1 MSYPTISYPNGVFEE
16 AYNGIMHTTDNTR
29 APAGNTSDNT
39 QWFEY
44 ESPLSKILVNYVTLP
59 LFIVSVIRNSLIV
72 IIFSSNHYRNNLP
85 AMLYQILAAA
95 DGLVV
100 LINDGLH
107 TLPFVIMGKSAFT
120 HNLVTC
126 KFAILLSKW
135 FRAFSV
141 WMIVVLTVER
151 LINVYWPYRAKR
163 VNTKQNYGWLI
174 LGLLFL
180 SGIIYTPFFIMVG
193 HEDIL
198 FNGQEI
204 GICHIS
210 GQSMLGYIT
219 IFYWINALISGFIP
233 FLFVCASN
241 IVIIYD
247 LRKSNAT
254 NTRESTSNCDS
265 DRLKSNLTIL
275 LLISTTSVVFT
286 LPDPLYPLLCTYI
299 TDLESDANH
308 RLITFSYFRPTFDSI
323 NRSINVTLF
332 CVFGRNF
339 RRHLKKLL
347 LCTGIRERLRI

>member
-1 MSYPTISYPNGVFEE
+1 MY
-16 AYNGIMHTTDNTR
+16 TTENTRVPADNT
-29 APAGNTSDNT
+29 SYST

-44 ESPLSKILVNYVTLP
+44 ESALSRILQNYVTLP
-59 LFIVSVIRNSLIV
+59 LFFVSVIGNSLII
-72 IIFSSNHYRNNLP
+72 IIFSMKHYRSNLP
-85 AMLYQILAAA
+85 AMLYQILAVA

-107 TLPFVIMGKSAFT
+107 TLPFVIRGKSAYT

-126 KFAILLSKW
+126 KIATFLSAW
-135 FRAFSV
+135 FRTFSV
-141 WMIVVLTVER
+141 WMIGVLTVER
-151 LINVYWPYRAKR
+151 LMNVYWPYSAKR
-163 VNTKQNYGWLI
+163 VNTKRNYGWLV

-180 SGIIYTPFFIMVG
+180 SSIIYTPFLIMVG

-198 FNGQEI
+198 FNEQEI
-204 GICHIS
+204 GICRIS
-210 GQSMLGYIT
+210 GQSSMRGYII
-219 IFYWINALISGFIP
+219 IFYWINASISSFMP
-233 FLFVCASN
+233 FMFVCASN
-241 IVIIYD
+241 IAIIYD
-247 LRKSNAT
+247 LRKSSNAI
-254 NTRESTSNCDS
+254 NTGESTSNCTS

-286 LPDPLYPLLCTYI
+286 LPDPLYLLLCTYI

-308 RLITFSYFRPTFDSI
+308 RLIKFNYFLPTFDSI

-347 LCTGIRERLRI
+347 LCTGTRARLSPAIS

>member
-1 MSYPTISYPNGVFEE
+1 MY
-16 AYNGIMHTTDNTR
+16 TTENTR
-29 APAGNTSDNT
+29 VPADNTSDST

-44 ESPLSKILVNYVTLP
+44 ESALSRILQSYVTLP
-59 LFIVSVIRNSLIV
+59 LFFLSIIGNSLIV
-72 IIFSSNHYRNNLP
+72 ITFARSHYRSNLP

-95 DGLVV
+95 DELVV

-126 KFAILLSKW
+126 KFAIFLSKW
-135 FRAFSV
+135 FRTFSV

-151 LINVYWPYRAKR
+151 LVNVYWPYQAKR
-163 VNTKQNYGWLI
+163 VNTKRNYGWLV

-180 SGIIYTPFFIMVG
+180 SGTIYTPFLIIVG
-193 HEDIL
+193 HADSL

-204 GICHIS
+204 GICQIS
-210 GQSMLGYIT
+210 GQSMRGYIT

-247 LRKSNAT
+247 LRKSSNAT
-254 NTRESTSNCDS
+254 NTGESTSNCAS
-265 DRLKSNLTIL
+265 DRLKSDLTIL
-275 LLISTTSVVFT
+275 LLISTTSVVLT
-286 LPDPLYPLLCTYI
+286 LPDPLYILFCTYI

-308 RLITFSYFRPTFDSI
+308 RLITFSLFRPTFDSI

-347 LCTGIRERLRI
+347 LCTGTRERLRIQK